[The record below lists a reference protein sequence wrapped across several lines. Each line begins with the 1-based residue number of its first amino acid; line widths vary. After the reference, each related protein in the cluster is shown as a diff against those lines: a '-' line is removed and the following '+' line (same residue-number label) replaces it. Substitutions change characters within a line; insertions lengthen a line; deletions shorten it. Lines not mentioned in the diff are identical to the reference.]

1 MRSSRYRSTIATLL
15 GREKQVRSLPDGG
28 ELRVCLA
35 YPNSYRVG
43 MASLG
48 FQVVRRL
55 FARAGCRVERTFMP
69 GAAEERGLGA
79 AAGPLVAWES
89 LEPPGRFELLA
100 FSVPFELDYTNLVRM
115 LLLSGL
121 PPRAA
126 DRHQD
131 HPLVIA
137 GGAAATI
144 NPRPLSPFLD
154 AVVLGES
161 ERPLPLLAET
171 VSELRGDR
179 VALLGALAELP
190 GVYVPALHDDPE
202 SRRLEPPLL
211 LPADIAL
218 SDAVSADAEFGE
230 SVLMEVGRGCSMG
243 CRFCWAG
250 WACRPP
256 RGHDLEAMLA
266 AVDTL
271 PPESDRIG
279 LIASSHFDHPQFMD
293 LIRGLRRRGKR
304 LAVSALRIDQ
314 LDDELLACLA
324 ESGTRSVALAP
335 ETGCESLRRRV
346 GKRIS
351 DEQVVD
357 AAHRVA
363 EAGLRSLKLYFLVG
377 LPGET
382 AADVEAIPDL
392 VGRIAEAAGGRLRLS
407 LSVNIFIPKPG
418 TPWGG
423 EPLAAERELRR
434 RLRRLRR
441 GLSCLP
447 GLEVATMAPWE
458 AVLQTLLGRG
468 GEELGELLL
477 RAAEEGWSL
486 RRLRDEAP
494 PEWIERYVYGG
505 GLQAGGR
512 TAGAAEDIG

>member
-1 MRSSRYRSTIATLL
+1 MT
-15 GREKQVRSLPDGG
+15 
-28 ELRVCLA
+28 
-35 YPNSYRVG
+35 
-43 MASLG
+43 
-48 FQVVRRL
+48 
-55 FARAGCRVERTFMP
+55 
-69 GAAEERGLGA
+69 
-79 AAGPLVAWES
+79 
-89 LEPPGRFELLA
+89 
-100 FSVPFELDYTNLVRM
+100 
-115 LLLSGL
+115 
-121 PPRAA
+121 
-126 DRHQD
+126 
-131 HPLVIA
+131 
-137 GGAAATI
+137 
-144 NPRPLSPFLD
+144 
-154 AVVLGES
+154 
-161 ERPLPLLAET
+161 
-171 VSELRGDR
+171 
-179 VALLGALAELP
+179 
-190 GVYVPALHDDPE
+190 
-202 SRRLEPPLL
+202 
-211 LPADIAL
+211 
-218 SDAVSADAEFGE
+218 
-230 SVLMEVGRGCSMG
+230 
-243 CRFCWAG
+243 
-250 WACRPP
+250 
-256 RGHDLEAMLA
+256 
-266 AVDTL
+266 
-271 PPESDRIG
+271 
-279 LIASSHFDHPQFMD
+279 
-293 LIRGLRRRGKR
+293 
-304 LAVSALRIDQ
+304 VSALRIDQ